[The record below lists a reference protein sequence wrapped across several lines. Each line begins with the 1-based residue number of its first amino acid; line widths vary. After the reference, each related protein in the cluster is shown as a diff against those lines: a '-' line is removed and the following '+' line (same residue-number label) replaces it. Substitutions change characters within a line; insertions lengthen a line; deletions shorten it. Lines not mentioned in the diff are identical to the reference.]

1 LYFEK
6 ELFFIGEA
14 KMSDMISG
22 VAGQLF
28 QQILEKQTL
37 NQQPQTQ
44 NNRSFESYLQQDTK
58 TQTDDKTVTQTQT
71 VEKTQNPT
79 TSGADMQQKL
89 DQMEAELAD
98 RFKQQN
104 QDQSKINKMMPEL
117 LDSKTRLGM
126 LKEAYSKIGDTS
138 KVTND
143 LSGRFTQVESEYKQ
157 VEAIM
162 HSDKNLSSGE
172 LLALQARL
180 YQVGQHIE
188 VMSKVV
194 DQMAGGIKTVLNTN
208 V

>member
-1 LYFEK
+1 
-6 ELFFIGEA
+6 
-14 KMSDMISG
+14 MSDMISG

-28 QQILEKQTL
+28 QQILENQTTK
-37 NQQPQTQ
+37 QQPQTQ
-44 NNRSFESYLQQDTK
+44 NKRTFESYLQQQDTK
-58 TQTDDKTVTQTQT
+58 TQSDNQTPTQT
-71 VEKTQNPT
+71 VEKTQQPT
-79 TSGADMQQKL
+79 TSGTEMQKKL

-98 RFKQQN
+98 RFRETNQN
-104 QDQSKINKMMPEL
+104 QNNFNKMMPEL
-117 LDSKTRLGM
+117 LDSKSRLGM
-126 LKEAYSKIGDTS
+126 LREAYGKLGDTS
-138 KVTND
+138 KMTSD
-143 LSGRFTQVESEYKQ
+143 LSGRFTQVENEYKQ

-162 HSDKNLSSGE
+162 NSDKNLSTGE

>member
-1 LYFEK
+1 
-6 ELFFIGEA
+6 
-14 KMSDMISG
+14 MNDSISG

-28 QQILEKQTL
+28 QQILENQTL

-44 NNRSFESYLQQDTK
+44 KNRTFESYLQQDAKAQTP
-58 TQTDDKTVTQTQT
+58 TDDKSATQTT
-71 VEKTQNPT
+71 GVEKTQEPT
-79 TSGADMQQKL
+79 TSGAEMQKKL
-89 DQMEAELAD
+89 DQMEAELAE
-98 RFKQQN
+98 RFKQDNKSQGN
-104 QDQSKINKMMPEL
+104 FNKMMPEL

-126 LKEAYSKIGDTS
+126 LREAYSKIGDTS
-138 KVTND
+138 KVTSD
-143 LSGRFTQVESEYKQ
+143 LSGRFVQVEGEYKA

-162 HSDKNLSSGE
+162 RSDKNLSTGE

>member
-1 LYFEK
+1 
-6 ELFFIGEA
+6 
-14 KMSDMISG
+14 MSDMISG

-44 NNRSFESYLQQDTK
+44 TNRSFESYLQQDTK
-58 TQTDDKTVTQTQT
+58 TQTDDKTATQTQSI
-71 VEKTQNPT
+71 EKTQNPT
-79 TSGADMQQKL
+79 TSGADMQKKL

-104 QDQSKINKMMPEL
+104 QDQGKINKMMPDL

-162 HSDKNLSSGE
+162 QSDKNLSSGE

>member
-1 LYFEK
+1 
-6 ELFFIGEA
+6 
-14 KMSDMISG
+14 MSDMISG

-37 NQQPQTQ
+37 NQQPQTS
-44 NNRSFESYLQQDTK
+44 NNKSFESYLQQDTR
-58 TQTDDKTVTQTQT
+58 TQTQSGDNTLTQTQT
-71 VEKTQNPT
+71 VDKTAEQT
-79 TSGADMQQKL
+79 VSGADMQKKL
-89 DQMEAELAD
+89 DAMEAELAE
-98 RFKQQN
+98 RFKEQN
-104 QDQSKINKMMPEL
+104 QDQNKINKMLPEL
-117 LDSKTRLGM
+117 MDGKSRLGL

-138 KVTND
+138 KVTGD
-143 LSGRFTQVESEYKQ
+143 LSGRFVQVENEYKE

-162 HSDKNLSSGE
+162 RSDKNLSTGE

>member
-1 LYFEK
+1 
-6 ELFFIGEA
+6 
-14 KMSDMISG
+14 MSDMISG

-28 QQILEKQTL
+28 QQILENQTL
-37 NQQPQTQ
+37 KQQPQPT
-44 NNRSFESYLQQDTK
+44 NNRTFESYLQQDTK
-58 TQTDDKTVTQTQT
+58 TQTQSDDKTVSQTQT

-79 TSGADMQQKL
+79 VSGADMQKKL

-162 HSDKNLSSGE
+162 QSDKNLSSGE

>member
-1 LYFEK
+1 MS
-6 ELFFIGEA
+6 EL
-14 KMSDMISG
+14 ISG
-22 VAGQLF
+22 VAGQIF
-28 QQILEKQTL
+28 QQILENQTVKQ
-37 NQQPQTQ
+37 QQPETSGK
-44 NNRSFESYLQQDTK
+44 RTFESYLQQDTK
-58 TQTDDKTVTQTQT
+58 TQTPSDDKTNQPTQT
-71 VEKTQNPT
+71 VDKTEKTGS
-79 TSGADMQQKL
+79 TSGADMQKKL
-89 DQMEAELAD
+89 DLMEAELAD

-104 QDQSKINKMMPEL
+104 QDQSKINKMLPDL
-117 LDSKTRLGM
+117 LDNKTRLGM

-138 KVTND
+138 KVTKD
-143 LSGRFTQVESEYKQ
+143 LSGRFVQVETEYKE

-162 HSDKNLSSGE
+162 RSDKNLSTGE

>member
-1 LYFEK
+1 
-6 ELFFIGEA
+6 
-14 KMSDMISG
+14 MSDMISG

-28 QQILEKQTL
+28 QQILENQTTK
-37 NQQPQTQ
+37 QQPQTQ
-44 NNRSFESYLQQDTK
+44 NKRTFESYLQQDAK
-58 TQTDDKTVTQTQT
+58 TQSDNQTPTQT
-71 VEKTQNPT
+71 VEKTQQPT
-79 TSGADMQQKL
+79 TSGTEMQKKL

-98 RFKQQN
+98 RFRETNQN
-104 QDQSKINKMMPEL
+104 QNNFNKMMPEL
-117 LDSKTRLGM
+117 LDSKSRLGM
-126 LKEAYSKIGDTS
+126 LREAYGKLGDTS
-138 KVTND
+138 KMTSD
-143 LSGRFTQVESEYKQ
+143 LSGRFTQVENEYKQ

-162 HSDKNLSSGE
+162 NSDKNLSTGE

>member
-1 LYFEK
+1 
-6 ELFFIGEA
+6 
-14 KMSDMISG
+14 MSDIISG

-28 QQILEKQTL
+28 QQILENQTIK
-37 NQQPQTQ
+37 QQPPTQ
-44 NNRSFESYLQQDTK
+44 NNRTFESYLQQDTK
-58 TQTDDKTVTQTQT
+58 TQTQTDDKSVTRTQT
-71 VEKTQNPT
+71 VEKPT
-79 TSGADMQQKL
+79 EPTVSGTEMQKKL
-89 DQMEAELAD
+89 DQMEAELAE
-98 RFKQQN
+98 RFKQTNQN
-104 QDQSKINKMMPEL
+104 QNNFNKMLPEL
-117 LDSKTRLGM
+117 LDSKSRLGM

-138 KVTND
+138 KVTSD
-143 LSGRFTQVESEYKQ
+143 LSGRFTQVENEYKQ

-162 HSDKNLSSGE
+162 NSDKNLSTGE

>member
-1 LYFEK
+1 LGK
-6 ELFFIGEA
+6 TLFSTGEA
-14 KMSDMISG
+14 KMSEMISG

-28 QQILEKQTL
+28 QQILENQTL
-37 NQQPQTQ
+37 KQPPQAQ
-44 NNRSFESYLQQDTK
+44 NTRTFESYLQQDIK
-58 TQTDDKTVTQTQT
+58 TQTPSDNKSVTQTQS
-71 VEKTQNPT
+71 VEKTSEPA
-79 TSGADMQQKL
+79 TSGADMQKKL
-89 DQMEAELAD
+89 DQMEAELAE
-98 RFKQQN
+98 RFKQTNQN
-104 QDQSKINKMMPEL
+104 QNNFNKMLPEL
-117 LDSKTRLGM
+117 LDSKSRLGM

-138 KVTND
+138 KVTSD
-143 LSGRFTQVESEYKQ
+143 LSGRFTQVENEYKQ

-162 HSDKNLSSGE
+162 NSDKNLSTGE